1 MATTVTDGDLSIAM
15 APGDSVVIELPSGM
29 STEGTWKLHDSDV
42 GWLVLYSPEIDAN
55 ENKRVY
61 WHGNIVAAQQI
72 TYTSE
77 TEYCV
82 LNIIAMLPHDHS
94 DVYRGGPA
102 FGVYKS
108 VD

>member
-1 MATTVTDGDLSIAM
+1 MATTVTDGDLSLAM

-29 STEGTWKLHDSDV
+29 STQGTWKLHDSNV
-42 GWLVLYSPEIDAN
+42 GWLVQHSPEEDGT
-55 ENKRVY
+55 RVY
-61 WHGNIVAAQQI
+61 WHGNLVAAQQI

-94 DVYRGGPA
+94 DIYRGGPA

>member
-29 STEGTWKLHDSDV
+29 DQTGTWKIHDDNV
-42 GWLVLYSPEIDAN
+42 GWLVDYSPGPVPG
-55 ENKRVY
+55 KKVY
-61 WHGNIVAAQQI
+61 WHGNLVAAQQI
-72 TYTSE
+72 TYTTQ

>member
-1 MATTVTDGDLSIAM
+1 MATTVTDGDLSMAM
-15 APGDSVVIELPSGM
+15 APGDSVVIGIPSGM
-29 STEGTWKLHDSDV
+29 DTAGTWKIHDTNV
-42 GWLVLYSPEIDAN
+42 GWLVDYTGDSTKKI
-55 ENKRVY
+55 Y
-61 WHGNIVAAQQI
+61 WHGNLVAAQQI
-72 TYTSE
+72 TYTTQ

>member
-29 STEGTWKLHDSDV
+29 DTAGTWKIHDDDV
-42 GWLVLYSPEIDAN
+42 GWLVDYSPTTLS
-55 ENKRVY
+55 KKVY
-61 WHGNIVAAQQI
+61 WHGNVVAAQQI
-72 TYTSE
+72 TYTTQ

-94 DVYRGGPA
+94 DIYRGGPA